1 MRTIIG
7 LVDTS
12 AMMDAIR
19 TIGHAL
25 GVVHL
30 PELDNAVK
38 PLPPVHPLPET
49 APKTAPRARVN
60 QDGFKDALL
69 GAATIDGNAKPV
81 RVKSHATGGAVDAME
96 WDVVTKSRGAK
107 VSEWSDC
114 AEWHETD
121 TAAIA
126 ALAKDSD
133 IENYLL
139 VRGDVVDGLTNT
151 EIGAKYNRTTRWA
164 ETHAG
169 RVRAAFR
176 RRTQPTPTA
185 SDRG

>member
-1 MRTIIG
+1 MRTLIM
-7 LVDTS
+7 DTS
-12 AMMDAIR
+12 AIMDAIR

-25 GVVHL
+25 GVVHV

-38 PLPPVHPLPET
+38 PLPSVQPLPET
-49 APKTAPRARVN
+49 APKTTARVRVS

-69 GAATIDGNAKPV
+69 GAATIDGKAKE
-81 RVKSHATGGAVDAME
+81 VKFKSIAVENDYDAAG
-96 WDVVTKSRGAK
+96 WDVLVKHRTKK
-107 VSEWSDC
+107 VSEWIDC

-121 TAAIA
+121 DAAIE
-126 ALAKDSD
+126 ALSKPSD
-133 IENYLL
+133 VENYRL
-139 VRGDVVDGLTNT
+139 VRADVVDGLTNA

-176 RRTQPTPTA
+176 IRTQPAPIA
-185 SDRG
+185 SERG